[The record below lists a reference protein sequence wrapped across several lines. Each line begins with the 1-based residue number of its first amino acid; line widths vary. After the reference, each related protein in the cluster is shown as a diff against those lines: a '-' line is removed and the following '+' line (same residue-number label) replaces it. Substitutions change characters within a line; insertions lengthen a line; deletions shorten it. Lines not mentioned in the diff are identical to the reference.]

1 MIRICKL
8 LISVVVSAVV
18 LLLMW
23 GCSSSVSAPAPP
35 QVASDGPP
43 TKVTPPGLP
52 PGTRMP
58 QEAAR
63 IRDQGFEN
71 SHLARDP
78 VTGRL
83 PSEDSEASF
92 GKAAVR

>member
-1 MIRICKL
+1 
-8 LISVVVSAVV
+8 VVSAGV

-23 GCSSSVSAPAPP
+23 GCSSSIPTPTPP
-35 QVASDGPP
+35 RLASDGQP

-58 QEAAR
+58 QETER
-63 IRDQGFEN
+63 IKDLGFEN
-71 SHLARDP
+71 SHLTRDP

-83 PSEDSEASF
+83 PSEDSEGSF
-92 GKAAVR
+92 GKAAR

>member
-1 MIRICKL
+1 MIRVSNL
-8 LISVVVSAVV
+8 LCSAVVSAGL

-23 GCSSSVSAPAPP
+23 GCASSISTPAPP
-35 QVASDGPP
+35 QLASDGQP

-58 QEAAR
+58 QEAER
-63 IRDQGFEN
+63 IKEQGFEN
-71 SHLARDP
+71 SHLTRDP

-83 PSEDSEASF
+83 PSEDSEEAF
-92 GKAAVR
+92 GKASSK